1 MLRWFGY
8 FREQVTDSKG
18 EADMRV
24 RRIVVHFY
32 LENDTV
38 DICEP
43 RQDNSGLLQVF
54 SSRH

>member
-1 MLRWFGY
+1 M
-8 FREQVTDSKG
+8 TDSAG
-18 EADMRV
+18 EAEQRV

-43 RQDNSGLLQVF
+43 KQDNSGLLQVPAAYT
-54 SSRH
+54 